1 MNEEALKLTLSSSP
15 QIWIILS
22 RSSTLTLSSFS
33 IMRRFWSKEP
43 NTLMTCSILSTS
55 MVLSIIFFLS
65 FLVN

>member
-15 QIWIILS
+15 HIWIILS